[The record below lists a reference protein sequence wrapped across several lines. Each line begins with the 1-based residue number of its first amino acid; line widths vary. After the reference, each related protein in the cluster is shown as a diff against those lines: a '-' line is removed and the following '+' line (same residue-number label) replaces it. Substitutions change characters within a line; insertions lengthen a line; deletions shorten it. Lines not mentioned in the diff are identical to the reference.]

1 MTTKAA
7 ENSAP
12 REGLARSF
20 SWPWGLGLP
29 LVVVVGLKALLLAWD
44 AFPFNADEAVVGL
57 MARHILQG
65 ERPVFF
71 YGQAYLGSLDA
82 WLIAAGFTVAGAHVW
97 VIRAVQVGLYLLTV
111 GTSYLFALRATGS
124 RLAAWAAAMLLAVPT
139 VGVTLYTTVS
149 LGGYG
154 EALIIGNLI
163 LLTSLSL
170 RAWPQRKRLW
180 FGWGFLGGLGVWVF
194 GLTLVYSLASVP
206 FVLPSLLSRKGC
218 RRRVGAVLAAAL
230 GGIVGAAP
238 WLGWAVEHGLDS
250 LVTELGG
257 SAIAGASPTD
267 WLAAIGSHFMNLL
280 LFGPTVMMGL
290 RPPWS
295 VDVLVWPLVP
305 LALIFWLG
313 ALGWAGMRRF
323 RFGDDRAAGGLLLA
337 VVAILLAGFLL
348 SPFGA
353 DPSGRYFLPVYVVM
367 AVVGGAWVA
376 HLRHA
381 RGGTWAGAALGAVLL
396 FNLVSTIQAARP
408 MSPRLTTAFDPVAQV
423 DTSYLPELAGF
434 LETNGETRGYSNY
447 WVAYPLAFI
456 SNERLVFIPT
466 LPYHQ
471 DFRYTPRDDRYSPY
485 DELVSKSSKVAY
497 VTTNH
502 PGLDDALSSGLD
514 LRGVAFR
521 DKWIGPYHVFYDLSR
536 PVRLSAA
543 DLAPAGLKP

>member
-1 MTTKAA
+1 
-7 ENSAP
+7 
-12 REGLARSF
+12 
-20 SWPWGLGLP
+20 
-29 LVVVVGLKALLLAWD
+29 
-44 AFPFNADEAVVGL
+44 
-57 MARHILQG
+57 
-65 ERPVFF
+65 
-71 YGQAYLGSLDA
+71 
-82 WLIAAGFTVAGAHVW
+82 
-97 VIRAVQVGLYLLTV
+97 
-111 GTSYLFALRATGS
+111 
-124 RLAAWAAAMLLAVPT
+124 
-139 VGVTLYTTVS
+139 
-149 LGGYG
+149 
-154 EALIIGNLI
+154 
-163 LLTSLSL
+163 
-170 RAWPQRKRLW
+170 
-180 FGWGFLGGLGVWVF
+180 
-194 GLTLVYSLASVP
+194 
-206 FVLPSLLSRKGC
+206 
-218 RRRVGAVLAAAL
+218 
-230 GGIVGAAP
+230 
-238 WLGWAVEHGLDS
+238 
-250 LVTELGG
+250 
-257 SAIAGASPTD
+257 
-267 WLAAIGSHFMNLL
+267 
-280 LFGPTVMMGL
+280 
-290 RPPWS
+290 
-295 VDVLVWPLVP
+295 
-305 LALIFWLG
+305 
-313 ALGWAGMRRF
+313 MRRF

-502 PGLDDALSSGLD
+502 PGLDDALSSAFD